1 MATIF
6 ASRGGSGK
14 HNSLD
19 AFKKCRP
26 ADVAFLPL
34 KTLMKGRIALF
45 LVQFSIPN
53 IHLFKKLKKQID
65 LYGNPVL
72 DVPHHRHKHLTR
84 TFALERRRMFFLN
97 RSHSSPS
104 FCCLGRWSAL
114 RFLLLAI
121 FLFAWDISGSAQA
134 VNATL
139 RGTVMDSSGS
149 VVAKAKVELYEPLTG
164 QKVRETISAD
174 TGDFE
179 LNELKP
185 GTYELRCSSSGFKQF
200 VAQNIILDSGQ
211 IRRVNPTLALG
222 EASEEVTVS
231 AGAAVINTESSTLG
245 GLFTAKQHDESP
257 QVTIYPSTYAML
269 TTLSGV
275 QGGTGSP
282 IANGMQQQQQS
293 QTFDGIANDLQGNQ
307 SNNANLFEQ
316 VSASLFNA
324 PAESAVPVQIN
335 LVTKRGTNKFHG
347 SASYRLYDSVF
358 NARGYFNTVKTPYL
372 QHEWNL
378 EGGGYIWRDRTFF
391 YGEWFAQKIPLG
403 YQTRASVPLA
413 SWRTGV
419 FSTTIIDPQTGQP
432 FPNNTIPA
440 NRISSVA
447 KAFQD
452 NYLPAPNIG
461 SSSSP
466 VNNYVFSFP
475 FNTDL
480 YRGDWPMARIDHQLT
495 KKNSFFVRWL
505 MRQTP
510 YVLNNGL
517 PVLVWTRNR
526 RHQQWAAGDTHLFTP
541 QMVNEF
547 RFGYS
552 TDYMVDGQTNA
563 GQTPP
568 DGAQILAKTGLQGS
582 NPGNSKGQGF
592 PSISIT
598 GLTAMTDV
606 AGGTKANNHMTTF
619 VDTFT
624 WQKGRHVIKAG
635 GSVVHFSN
643 YYGFV
648 NDYGTFSFTGTYTG
662 SPYADFLLGLPQS
675 SQRTNPLSGRTQTL
689 NEFGFFAQDSFKI
702 SPKLNLDYG
711 VRWDIYG
718 TPNATDHLMYNFDP
732 ATGNV
737 IVDPGG
743 ISKVSSFYPKTI
755 SVQSG
760 DVRAIVDKTNIAPRV
775 GAAYQLSSHS
785 VVRGGY
791 GIYISRLGSSGGFNN
806 FLPINPQLGSTG
818 PFAISEVYNNGV
830 NGCVFSFP
838 NPYPTNCGATPPSQ
852 SVSGYPRQTEHGHIH
867 QFSATYE
874 IELHQTGFRVS
885 YVGSR
890 STGQNYSVN
899 INKPAPSTITWTA
912 SRNPYPQ
919 FVSTT
924 MVRYNGNAN
933 FNGLQFDVRRR
944 VGSFTFTANYA
955 LSSSQAN
962 YLNTENPYV
971 VPGRYANDGLT
982 RRHYSAST
990 VTYALPF
997 GHGKRY
1003 LNSAGGVTDH
1013 VVGGWSTNVIT
1024 YLASG
1029 TWFSPSY
1036 AANSST
1042 RALNDPSGTNTLGG
1056 LPDLVGDPNNV
1067 SGGKSKTNWFNTAA
1081 FAIPQLG
1088 NFGNALPNS
1097 LVGQKLYQTHLS
1109 FVKSTNIT
1117 ERVKF
1122 NFVTQISN
1130 LFNHAQFVNPGGSI
1144 NTAGGNQF
1152 TSQIGTF
1159 GGYEVATPRNITFQ
1173 GAFVF

>member
-1 MATIF
+1 MF
-6 ASRGGSGK
+6 C
-14 HNSLD
+14 L
-19 AFKKCRP
+19 
-26 ADVAFLPL
+26 
-34 KTLMKGRIALF
+34 
-45 LVQFSIPN
+45 N
-53 IHLFKKLKKQID
+53 I
-65 LYGNPVL
+65 
-72 DVPHHRHKHLTR
+72 
-84 TFALERRRMFFLN
+84 
-97 RSHSSPS
+97 SPS
-104 FCCLGRWSAL
+104 FDVSRASGKQSFV
-114 RFLLLAI
+114 RFLLVVL
-121 FLFAWDISGSAQA
+121 LLLVWTISGRAQT

-149 VVAKAKVELYEPLTG
+149 VVANAKVELYEPMTG
-164 QKVRETISAD
+164 QKVREVTSTD

-185 GTYELRCSSSGFKQF
+185 GTYELRCSGSGFKQF

-211 IRRVNPTLALG
+211 VRRVNPTLALG
-222 EASEEVTVS
+222 SASEEVTVT
-231 AGAAVINTESSTLG
+231 AGAAVINTESSTLS
-245 GLFTAKQHDESP
+245 GLFTAKQHDDSP
-257 QVTIYPSTYAML
+257 QVTIYPTTYALL

-275 QGGTGSP
+275 QGGKGNP

-307 SNNANLFEQ
+307 SNNANFFEQ

-335 LVTKRGTNKFHG
+335 LVTKRGSNSFHG
-347 SASYRLYDSVF
+347 SASYRIYDSVF
-358 NARGYFNTVKTPYL
+358 NARGYFDTRKIPYL

-391 YGEWFAQKIPLG
+391 YGQWFAQKIPLG
-403 YQTRASVPLA
+403 NQVRANVPTA
-413 SWRTGV
+413 DWRNGNFGSTKIVDPLTG
-419 FSTTIIDPQTGQP
+419 IQ

-440 NRISSVA
+440 NRISPVA
-447 KAFQD
+447 KAFQE

-461 SSSSP
+461 SASSA
-466 VNNYVFSFP
+466 VNNYAFEFP
-475 FNTDL
+475 FNSDL

-541 QMVNEF
+541 QMINEF

-552 TDYMVDGQTNA
+552 TDYMVDGQSNA
-563 GQTPP
+563 GKTPP
-568 DGAQILAKTGLQGS
+568 DGAQVLATTGLQGS

-598 GLTAMTDV
+598 GLQAMTNV
-606 AGGTKANNHMTTF
+606 AGGVKADNHMLTF

-624 WQKGRHVIKAG
+624 WQKGRHVIKFG
-635 GSVVHFSN
+635 GSAVHFSN

-648 NDYGTFSFTGTYTG
+648 NDFGTFSFTGTLSG
-662 SPYADFLLGLPQS
+662 APYADFLLGFPQV

-702 SPKLNLDYG
+702 SPKLTLDYG

-718 TPNATDHLMYNFDP
+718 TPTAADHLMYNFDP
-732 ATGNV
+732 TTGNV
-737 IVDPGG
+737 IVDPSG
-743 ISKVSSFYPKTI
+743 ISKVSPFYPKTI
-755 SVQSG
+755 TVQAG
-760 DVRAIVDKTNIAPRV
+760 DVRALVDKTNIAPRV
-775 GAAYQLSSHS
+775 GAAYQVTSHS

-791 GIYISRLGSSGGFNN
+791 GIYISRLGASGNFNN
-806 FLPINPQLGSTG
+806 FLPINPQLGTTG
-818 PFAISEVYNNGV
+818 PFSISEVYNN
-830 NGCVFSFP
+830 NTENCLFYFP
-838 NPYPTNCGATPPSQ
+838 NPYPSCGGPKPPNQ
-852 SVSGYPRQTEHGHIH
+852 NILGYPRQTKHGHIH

-874 IELHQTGFRVS
+874 IELKNTGFRVS

-899 INKPAPSTITWTA
+899 INKPTPSKTTWTA
-912 SRNPYPQ
+912 TNNPYSQ
-919 FVSTT
+919 FVSVT
-924 MVRYNGNAN
+924 MTRYNGNAN

-944 VGSFTFTANYA
+944 IGSLTFSANYA

-962 YLNTENPYV
+962 YLNTENPFAI
-971 VPGRYANDGLT
+971 PGRYANDGLT
-982 RRHYSAST
+982 RRHYSSGT

-997 GHGKRY
+997 GHGRRY
-1003 LNSAGGVTDH
+1003 LKSAGGLTDR
-1013 VVGGWSTNVIT
+1013 VVGGWSTNVMT

-1029 TWFSPSY
+1029 TWFSPSFD
-1036 AANSST
+1036 AKFRD
-1042 RALNDPSGTNTLGG
+1042 RAQDDPSGTNTLGG
-1056 LPDLVGDPNNV
+1056 LPDLVGNPNNIP
-1067 SGGKSKTNWFNTAA
+1067 GGRSKTNWFNTAA
-1081 FAIPQLG
+1081 FAIPQPG

-1097 LVGQKLYQTHLS
+1097 LVGQNFYQTHVS
-1109 FVKSTNIT
+1109 IIKSAPIT

-1130 LFNHAQFVNPGGSI
+1130 LFNHAQFLNPSGSI
-1144 NTAGGNQF
+1144 NTDGGNRF
-1152 TSQIGTF
+1152 TSQAGTF
-1159 GGYEVATPRNITFQ
+1159 DAYEVAKPRNITFQ

>member
-1 MATIF
+1 M
-6 ASRGGSGK
+6 
-14 HNSLD
+14 
-19 AFKKCRP
+19 
-26 ADVAFLPL
+26 
-34 KTLMKGRIALF
+34 
-45 LVQFSIPN
+45 
-53 IHLFKKLKKQID
+53 
-65 LYGNPVL
+65 
-72 DVPHHRHKHLTR
+72 
-84 TFALERRRMFFLN
+84 
-97 RSHSSPS
+97 
-104 FCCLGRWSAL
+104 
-114 RFLLLAI
+114 
-121 FLFAWDISGSAQA
+121 
-134 VNATL
+134 NATL

-179 LNELKP
+179 VNELKP
-185 GTYELRCSSSGFKQF
+185 GTYQLRCSSSGFKQF

-211 IRRVNPTLALG
+211 IRRINPTLALG

-245 GLFTAKQHDESP
+245 GLFSAKQHDESP
-257 QVTIYPSTYAML
+257 QVTIYPSTYSML

-282 IANGMQQQQQS
+282 IANGQTQQQQS

-307 SNNANLFEQ
+307 SNNANFFEQ

-324 PAESAVPVQIN
+324 PAESPVPVQIN
-335 LVTKRGTNKFHG
+335 MVTKRGTNKFHG
-347 SASYRLYDSVF
+347 SASYRIYDSVF
-358 NARGYFNTVKTPYL
+358 NARGYFTTAKSPYL

-391 YGEWFAQKIPLG
+391 YGQWFAQKIPLG
-403 YQTRASVPLA
+403 YQALANVPTMA
-413 SWRTGV
+413 MRSGV
-419 FSTTIIDPQTGQP
+419 FSTPIIDPQTGQP

-440 NRISSVA
+440 SRINSVA

-452 NYLPAPNIG
+452 NYIPAPNNG
-461 SSSSP
+461 PATSQA
-466 VNNYVFSFP
+466 NNYVFQFP

-517 PVLVWTRNR
+517 PILVWTRNR

-563 GQTPP
+563 GKTPP
-568 DGAQILAKTGLQGS
+568 DGAQVLATTGLQGS
-582 NPGNSKGQGF
+582 NPSNSKGQGF
-592 PSISIT
+592 PSISFGGSGFT
-598 GLTAMTDV
+598 ALTNV
-606 AGGTKANNHMTTF
+606 AGGIKANNHITTF
-619 VDTFT
+619 ADTLT
-624 WQKGRHVIKAG
+624 WQRGRHVLKFG
-635 GSVVHFSN
+635 GSAVHFSN

-648 NDYGTFSFTGTYTG
+648 NDYGTFSFNGSITKSGTAATPA
-662 SPYADFLLGLPQS
+662 SVYADFLLGLPQQ
-675 SQRTNPLSGRTQTL
+675 SQRTNPLGGRTQTL
-689 NEFGFFAQDSFKI
+689 NEYGLFAQDSFKI
-702 SPKLNLDYG
+702 SPKLNIDYG

-718 TPNATDHLMYNFDP
+718 TPSAADHLMYNFDP
-732 ATGNV
+732 TTGNV

-743 ISKVSSFYPKTI
+743 IAKVSPFYPSTI
-755 SVQSG
+755 TIKPG
-760 DVRAIVDKTNIAPRV
+760 DVRALVDKSNITPRV
-775 GAAYQLSSHS
+775 GVAYQVTSHS
-785 VVRGGY
+785 VLRGGY
-791 GIYISRLGSSGGFNN
+791 GLYISRLGAANAFNN

-818 PFAISEVYNNGV
+818 PFSISEVYNNNT
-830 NGCVFSFP
+830 NGCLFSFP
-838 NPYPTNCGATPPSQ
+838 NPYPSCAGATPPSQ
-852 SVSGYPRQTEHGHIH
+852 SILGYPRQTEHGHIH

-874 IELHQTGFRVS
+874 IELHNTGFRVS

-890 STGQNYSVN
+890 STGLNYSVN
-899 INKPAPSTITWTA
+899 INKPAPSTTTWTSA
-912 SRNPYPQ
+912 RNPYPQ
-919 FVSTT
+919 FVSAT
-924 MVRYNGNAN
+924 MVRYDGNAN
-933 FNGLQFDVRRR
+933 YNGLQFDVRRR
-944 VGSFTFTANYA
+944 VGSFTFTANYS

-962 YLNTENPYV
+962 FLDTENPYNV
-971 VPGRYANDGLT
+971 LGRYANDGLT

-990 VTYALPF
+990 LTYALPF

-1003 LNSAGGVTDH
+1003 LNGAGGMTDR
-1013 VVGGWSTNVIT
+1013 VVGGWSTNVMT

-1029 TWFSPSY
+1029 TWFSPGFTGS
-1036 AANSST
+1036 
-1042 RALNDPSGTNTLGG
+1042 DPSGTNTLSG
-1056 LPDLVGDPNNV
+1056 LPDLVGDPNNIP
-1067 SGGKSKTNWFNTAA
+1067 GGKSKTNWFNQAA
-1081 FAIPQLG
+1081 FAIPKPG
-1088 NFGNALPNS
+1088 TFGNALPFS
-1097 LVGQKLYQTHLS
+1097 LAGQNLYQTHVS
-1109 FVKSTNIT
+1109 IIKSTLIT

-1130 LFNHAQFVNPGGSI
+1130 LFNHAQFVNPTGSI
-1144 NTAGGNQF
+1144 SSATGNQF